1 VFLDDYDMRLA
12 MEMVQGVDVWINTPR
27 RPWEACGTSGMK
39 ILVNGGL
46 NLSTLDGWWWGAFA
60 SDYGWALGT
69 RREEPQGDEQ
79 EAAELYR
86 LLEEEVVPEFYDRDD
101 AGLPRRWIARM
112 RSSMASLTPRFSSV
126 RMLQEYVERAYV
138 PAAAA
143 CRKRTAH
150 EGGVARDLDTWS
162 RRLER
167 HWSGI
172 RFGDVTRMAGDTH
185 LTVSV
190 PVYLGEIP
198 PEAVR
203 VELYANPEGQEEPF
217 VQQMAGAEPVPTAA
231 NAHVYRASVETT
243 RPGWH
248 FTPRVVPFHSEARIP
263 IEMPLIA
270 WPR

>member
-1 VFLDDYDMRLA
+1 
-12 MEMVQGVDVWINTPR
+12 
-27 RPWEACGTSGMK
+27 
-39 ILVNGGL
+39 
-46 NLSTLDGWWWGAFA
+46 
-60 SDYGWALGT
+60 
-69 RREEPQGDEQ
+69 
-79 EAAELYR
+79 
-86 LLEEEVVPEFYDRDD
+86 
-101 AGLPRRWIARM
+101 
-112 RSSMASLTPRFSSV
+112 
-126 RMLQEYVERAYV
+126 MLQEYVERAYV

-150 EGGVARDLDTWS
+150 EGGLARDLDTWS

-172 RFGDVTRMAGDTH
+172 RFGDVTRLAGDTH

-203 VELYANPEGQEEPF
+203 VELYANPEGQEAPF